1 VGRKDHQAKLRGQRL
16 ELSEVENHLFDC
28 FPNVREAIAEV
39 IELDGQSTPSLV
51 AFICQE
57 EGRASGST
65 SDLFCVPNDTM
76 HRDVLMAEAK
86 LRLTVPSFMIPS
98 LFIPVTHMPQA
109 GNGKIDRYLP
119 RATVATCPATQL
131 QHYRVG
137 VAANRAPST
146 PLERKLRL
154 IWAAALRVEPETVGA
169 DDQFFHLGGNS
180 IAAMNMVARLQDC
193 GLQLTVA
200 NIFSHPRLADQAL
213 LLNPVSKSEVGDFP
227 APCASGR

>member
-1 VGRKDHQAKLRGQRL
+1 LVRHHVDGSIRYVGRKDHQAKLRGQRL
-16 ELSEVENHLFDC
+16 ELSDVENHLFDC

-98 LFIPVTHMPQA
+98 LFIPVTHMPQTQ
-109 GNGKIDRYLP
+109 NGKIDRYLL
-119 RATVATCPATQL
+119 RETVATCPAAQL

-146 PLERKLRL
+146 PLERKLQL
-154 IWAAALRVEPETVGA
+154 IWAASLPVEPETVGA
-169 DDQFFHLGGNS
+169 DDQFFHLGGDS

-193 GLQLTVA
+193 GRSSPSPISSLTRGWL
-200 NIFSHPRLADQAL
+200 IRHF
-213 LLNPVSKSEVGDFP
+213 F
-227 APCASGR
+227 